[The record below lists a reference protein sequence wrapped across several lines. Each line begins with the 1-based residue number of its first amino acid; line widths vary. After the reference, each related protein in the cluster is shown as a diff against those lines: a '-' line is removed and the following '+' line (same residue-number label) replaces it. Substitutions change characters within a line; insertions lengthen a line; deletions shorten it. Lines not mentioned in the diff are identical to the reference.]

1 MAIAPRNS
9 RRSSI
14 DIWPGF
20 VDALAQLLMVII
32 FILLVFTAGQFY
44 LGVALSGRDQA
55 LQKLQQQVDEL
66 ASLLAVERRS
76 NDELRSGTLDLS
88 AQLKSAVAERDQ
100 LTGKLRDADA
110 IVSADKEK
118 IELQLREIESLR
130 RDLDALK
137 TVRADLEAKVAA
149 LAQQQQTA
157 AAVRDRSKEL
167 EAQLASEQEKTSL
180 KQKEIDARD
189 VRLSAEK
196 EVSRRALARVDE
208 LTAQIATLRDQLS
221 RIAAALD
228 ASEAKVK
235 DQQGQIVELGKRL
248 NLALVNKVEELARY
262 RSEFFGRLREI
273 LGDRADIR
281 IVGDRFVFQS
291 EVLFAPGSAELGDDA
306 KKQLAPVI
314 GALKEIAAK
323 IPPDINWILRVD
335 GHTDHR
341 PISSSQ
347 FPSNWEL
354 STARAISVVRFAID
368 EGIPATRLAA
378 AGFADQQALDPR
390 NTEDAYRR
398 NRRIELKLTER

>member
-1 MAIAPRNS
+1 LN
-9 RRSSI
+9 
-14 DIWPGF
+14 
-20 VDALAQLLMVII
+20 
-32 FILLVFTAGQFY
+32 
-44 LGVALSGRDQA
+44 
-55 LQKLQQQVDEL
+55 
-66 ASLLAVERRS
+66 
-76 NDELRSGTLDLS
+76 
-88 AQLKSAVAERDQ
+88 
-100 LTGKLRDADA
+100 
-110 IVSADKEK
+110 
-118 IELQLREIESLR
+118 
-130 RDLDALK
+130 
-137 TVRADLEAKVAA
+137 
-149 LAQQQQTA
+149 
-157 AAVRDRSKEL
+157 
-167 EAQLASEQEKTSL
+167 
-180 KQKEIDARD
+180 
-189 VRLSAEK
+189 
-196 EVSRRALARVDE
+196 
-208 LTAQIATLRDQLS
+208 AQITTLRDQLS
-221 RIAAALD
+221 RIEAALD

-291 EVLFAPGSAELGDDA
+291 EVLFAPGSADLGDDA

-314 GALKEIAAK
+314 GALKEIADK
-323 IPPDINWILRVD
+323 IPLDINWILRVD

-368 EGIPATRLAA
+368 EGVPANRLAA
-378 AGFADQQALDPR
+378 AGFADRQPLDLR